1 MTLEMLDR
9 FPWDEWAL
17 ILEEGDQ
24 YFDEAAVKERKLTR
38 AVATAECATEEE
50 AKQVL
55 KNLYPLH
62 AFRIMAHSQHRSVVY
77 MLYIYIY
84 LIFLF
89 LTANL
94 F

>member
-9 FPWDEWAL
+9 FPWDKWAL

-24 YFDEAAVKERKLTR
+24 YFDEVAVEERKHTR
-38 AVATAECATEEE
+38 VVATAEFATEEE

-55 KNLYPLH
+55 KNLFPLH

-77 MLYIYIY
+77 MLYMYISI
-84 LIFLF
+84 IFLF